1 MNKEACDVFDK
12 LLDFENVLSKKPKM
26 SLFYIAG
33 YISRKDDD
41 SRDDVL
47 LNDTNFYH
55 QQCGNFV

>member
-1 MNKEACDVFDK
+1 MNKEASDVFDK
-12 LLDFENVLSKKPKM
+12 LPDLENVLSKNPKM

-33 YISRKDDD
+33 CISRKDDD

-55 QQCGNFV
+55 QQCGNFM